1 MKYKYCGEDNCF
13 CIELLAYKLMPKD
26 KLLMKGDIIEVP
38 DDNLEVNRRMK
49 NVAHFQEI
57 KESKANKKENK

>member
-1 MKYKYCGEDNCF
+1 MKYKYVGEDNCF

-38 DDNLEVNRRMK
+38 DDNTVIIERMK
-49 NVAHFQEI
+49 YVDHFQEI
-57 KESKANKKENK
+57 KEKKAIKKEKK